1 MIRRVLLALVLIG
14 LTSTAV
20 TAASPAAAADGMRV
34 FPDSETSELG
44 DPVRFTAVL
53 SGYDSEADQG
63 GHITFRVDEDSS
75 GPITVGSVDELQYG
89 ASWTYTRRKDQ
100 RGGSYDVQAVFTHGE
115 NPPGPSGSAQHTWT
129 GPSSPPPQR
138 LGLTSATDRSTVGEQ
153 ASFTATV
160 TGGESIAGLRVN
172 FVASRNGDVVDRDSD
187 TTGEGGRAFYS
198 YGNDTPGV
206 DVVVATV
213 DQDGGAS
220 DSRRHVWVRPV
231 PPPVLSLSPPAQTV
245 KGGDFC
251 TVQASLTQD
260 GKPLDESGLDYTV
273 TNDKTGRR
281 FADTA
286 ITDRSGGAQIRWASP
301 PAGIDTLAVR
311 PRQGQPAA
319 ASCSVAVPVT
329 TLTLALVPARSDS
342 VVRTPFSVEATLL
355 DNGEPVVGRK
365 LTLTARHSKARI
377 VDRVLT
383 ATTAEGGKALFTWTR
398 RAAGV
403 DSITAAAG
411 DDVRASATHTWR
423 STPEPGR
430 LQVVAT
436 PERATAQTGTST
448 VVNAVVRLG
457 GRRESGVAVEATAE
471 MAGQPVM
478 RPHGVTDDRGRVRL
492 TYPRPVAGE
501 DRVTVRATAD
511 GKTASDVVRRTWTTK
526 TVPSHRVPTITLSP
540 DAAASQVGDQFRVTA
555 VVRADGVLLPG
566 AVVSFRATRT
576 QDPANPRTGTATTN
590 ARGEAVFDHTRGRP
604 GPEQIQAT
612 TTVDRRTATAR
623 VSHRWSVRPVKPL
636 TKPTIDVGPG
646 NVRPGRDLTVGGT
659 GCPPG
664 VQVTLFLSAPGSAP
678 ILLGRTFADAAGTY
692 RMSQPMPE
700 VPLNRYRVTSSCG
713 INDGA
718 VLDVVGSEEAGASGS
733 RAAGTATVVLLF
745 FTLLGNA
752 VIKLRSSLG

>member
-1 MIRRVLLALVLIG
+1 MIRRILLALVLIG

-34 FPDSETSELG
+34 FPDKETSELG
-44 DPVRFTAVL
+44 NPVRFTAVL
-53 SGYDSEADQG
+53 SGYDPEADEG
-63 GHITFRVDEDSS
+63 GEITFQVDKDSS
-75 GPITVGSVDELQYG
+75 GPITVGSVDELQHG
-89 ASWTYTRRKDQ
+89 ASWTYTRSKDQ
-100 RGGSYDVQAVFTHGE
+100 PSGSYAVRAVFTHGE

-129 GPSSPPPQR
+129 GPSRPPPQR
-138 LGLTSATDRSTVGEQ
+138 LDLTTATDRSTVGEQ
-153 ASFTATV
+153 APFTATV

-172 FVASRNGDVVDRDSD
+172 FVASRNGDVVNRDSD

-206 DVVVATV
+206 DVVVATI
-213 DQDGGAS
+213 DQEGGAS
-220 DSRRHVWVRPV
+220 DSRRHIWVRPV

-245 KGGDFC
+245 KGGGFC
-251 TVQASLTQD
+251 IVRASLTQD
-260 GKPLDESGLDYTV
+260 GKGLDERALNYTV

-281 FADTA
+281 LSESVV
-286 ITDRSGGAQIRWASP
+286 TDGNGGAQIQWASP
-301 PAGIDTLAVR
+301 PVGIDTLSVVADD
-311 PRQGQPAA
+311 GKPAT
-319 ASCSVAVPVT
+319 ASCTVPAKA
-329 TLTLALVPARSDS
+329 LTLALVPAQSDS
-342 VVRTPFSVEATLL
+342 LVKTPFTIEATLL
-355 DNGEPVVGRK
+355 DNGEPVVGRE
-365 LTLTARHSKARI
+365 LTLTAHHSKTRI
-377 VDRVLT
+377 VDRVLPS
-383 ATTAEGGKALFTWTR
+383 TTAEGGKALFTWTR

-403 DSITAAAG
+403 DSVTATAG
-411 DDVRASATHTWR
+411 DEVRASATHTWR

-471 MAGQPVM
+471 MAGQPVT
-478 RPHGVTDDRGRVRL
+478 RPRGLTDDRGRVRL
-492 TYPRPVAGE
+492 TYSRPVAGE

-612 TTVDRRTATAR
+612 TTVDRRTVTAR
-623 VSHRWSVRPVKPL
+623 VSHRWSAKPVKPL
-636 TKPTIDVGPG
+636 TNPTIDVGPG

-664 VQVTLFLSAPGSAP
+664 VQVTLFLTAPGSAP
-678 ILLGRTFADAAGTY
+678 VLLGRTFADAAGTY

-713 INDGA
+713 TDDGA